1 MLSREATNTNYI
13 VFGLTRPGCKLMI
26 YHTRGQ
32 HANHYAT
39 DAGFLKSV
47 YSIKCKTH
55 YKRSDGKDFNNLL
68 GKFFFETGD
77 PQPL

>member
-1 MLSREATNTNYI
+1 M
-13 VFGLTRPGCKLMI
+13 VFGIDIFADVLIDIG
-26 YHTRGQ
+26 
-32 HANHYAT
+32 
-39 DAGFLKSV
+39 
-47 YSIKCKTH
+47 KTH